1 MMRYGISPFL
11 ECSSRGDKRFSA
23 FYARVNGKS
32 IEEQYQAAKVFADG
46 STGLHWRQAK
56 GKKAVNAAE
65 CKALYESLWRQY
77 VSEHPELLDV
87 LKAASGLSDVFARP
101 GSVNQ
106 AGVLWGIRNQSS
118 ASVLNKIISGEL
130 SG

>member
-1 MMRYGISPFL
+1 MMQYGIFPFL

-32 IEEQYQAAKVFADG
+32 IEEKYQAAKVFAG
-46 STGLHWRQAK
+46 GTTGLHWRQAK

-77 VSEHPELLDV
+77 ISEHPALLAV
-87 LKAASGLSDVFARP
+87 LKAASGLSDIFARP

-106 AGVLWGIRNQSS
+106 AEVLWGIRNRS
-118 ASVLNKIISGEL
+118 
-130 SG
+130 